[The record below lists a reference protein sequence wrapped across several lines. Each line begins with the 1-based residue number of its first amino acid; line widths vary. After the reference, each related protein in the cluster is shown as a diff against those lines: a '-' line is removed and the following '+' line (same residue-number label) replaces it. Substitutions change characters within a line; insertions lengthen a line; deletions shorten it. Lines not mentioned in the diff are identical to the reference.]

1 METKPTPIEF
11 ALLRIVTEQFAI
23 LEENFVDKEEINL
36 SVNIKFGVDALQRA
50 ITVRIFMRF
59 EIKGQPFLL
68 LEAGCIFGVSPQ
80 SWESFI
86 QPDEKTILIPEGF
99 LTHLS
104 VITTGTCRGILHSK
118 TEGTGYNRFLLPT
131 IKVTELVKGDITL
144 PLE

>member
-1 METKPTPIEF
+1 METKPTPVKF
-11 ALLRIVTEQFAI
+11 ALIRILTEQFAT
-23 LEENFVDKEEINL
+23 LDENFVDKEEISL
-36 SVNIKFGVDALQRA
+36 GVNIKFGVDVPLRA
-50 ITVRIFMRF
+50 ITVFVTIRF
-59 EIKGQPFLL
+59 EVKSQPFLL

-86 QPDEKTILIPEGF
+86 QPDAKIILIPEGF

-118 TEGTGYNRFLLPT
+118 TEGTAYNRFLLPT
-131 IKVTELVKGDITL
+131 INVTELVKGDISL